1 MVPLLGDVVELQSAQ
16 VSDEVQQ
23 TLSVQYFEPQ
33 HMLRDTHEIFFLVKL
48 IQSDLGAVVCDVRER

>member
-33 HMLRDTHEIFFLVKL
+33 HTLRDTHEIFFLVKL